1 MERCLILH
9 GTKLCQLLASRS
21 VCKWRVQPRDSD
33 LKERFLSFACLFIYF
48 FCHPHFLFFFLLTFF
63 VIRIFFHPHFPI
75 RIRHPQ
81 VSGPRFT
88 DTPCLHVLRRKC
100 RTWSRSTF
108 FSLPAHFHLALVA
121 TGTSH
126 FVTVATKFSCCS
138 SSKKDVSS
146 VFISRSRPLLPFF
159 SLSFAGL
166 PPTFSFSL
174 SLSCSIFQI
183 CCNKRKQ
190 KLVHYVVMEKKRIIR
205 DIPGIKKKTELKKF
219 PSPPYLF

>member
-1 MERCLILH
+1 MEGCLILH

-33 LKERFLSFACLFIYF
+33 LKERFLSFVCLFIYF
-48 FCHPHFLFFFLLTFF
+48 FCHPHFSFFFSSYFF
-63 VIRIFFHPHFPI
+63 CYPNFFPSAFFHPHFPI

-81 VSGPRFT
+81 VFGPRFT
-88 DTPCLHVLRRKC
+88 DTPWLHVLRRKC
-100 RTWSRSTF
+100 RTCSRSTF
-108 FSLPAHFHLALVA
+108 FSLPAHFHLALLA
-121 TGTSH
+121 TGISH

-138 SSKKDVSS
+138 SNKKNVSS

-174 SLSCSIFQI
+174 SF
-183 CCNKRKQ
+183 
-190 KLVHYVVMEKKRIIR
+190 
-205 DIPGIKKKTELKKF
+205 
-219 PSPPYLF
+219 